1 VRASIRLASTLLG
14 TLALASALG
23 LGTLGCG
30 APLAAPLVAPL
41 VADALAPQA
50 LAAPTEDGSIYVL
63 AEGGPASSMATLRS
77 LWRREAGK
85 ACQGDYMVMSESS
98 AQSRRA
104 GLTSRKL
111 HEGYVRCVSPEAA
124 ADLAE

>member
-1 VRASIRLASTLLG
+1 MTRRDTRMFWLAQRLACSAFLMG
-14 TLALASALG
+14 ALASR
-23 LGTLGCG
+23 
-30 APLAAPLVAPL
+30 V
-41 VADALAPQA
+41 A

-63 AEGGPASSMATLRS
+63 AEGGPASAPATLRS
-77 LWRREAGK
+77 LWRREASK

-124 ADLAE
+124 DDLLE